1 MLISRAFKDLNISF
15 EKHPVTKDLQNVKDF
30 NAIKKSVQNLVLTK
44 PGERFFNP
52 SIGSRLSGLLFE
64 PMDFISSD
72 AVKSEIEYTI
82 KAFEPRISLKEIRTE
97 IDYDNNG
104 YAIGIEFTVIGLP
117 EKTQQIELFLERT
130 RA

>member
-104 YAIGIEFTVIGLP
+104 YAIEIEFTVIGLP